1 MNCDAVL
8 QAMLNDNKLPPLVVE
23 VIARAASTATSSDAH
38 SAGYCALGM
47 ELEEDDNDNNDED
60 DDNNNEEM
68 DTSSNSSD
76 VPIGATSN
84 GGSSCVS
91 SSFKSAV
98 GGGSSSSG
106 STLGDVRVPE
116 QQVYQFYKVS
126 SVKYVM
132 FQCAVAKSLVIPC
145 EVSCL

>member
-8 QAMLNDNKLPPLVVE
+8 QAMFKDRKLPPLVAE

-38 SAGYCALGM
+38 SAGYCGLGM
-47 ELEEDDNDNNDED
+47 ELEEDDNDNNE
-60 DDNNNEEM
+60 EEM
-68 DTSSNSSD
+68 DTSSNSSN